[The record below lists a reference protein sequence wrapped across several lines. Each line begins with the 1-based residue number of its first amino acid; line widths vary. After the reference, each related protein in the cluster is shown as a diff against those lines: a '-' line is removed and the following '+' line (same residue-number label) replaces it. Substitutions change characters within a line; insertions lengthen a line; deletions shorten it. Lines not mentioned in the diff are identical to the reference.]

1 MYSHSK
7 NRLSL
12 YGSDVS
18 FTCFF
23 NIFRTESPRPHHLP
37 ALSYTYEDVEKKRK
51 KRRKKKKHHH
61 RRHHGDTE
69 EVVSYLPSIYPQH
82 HNFFPIA

>member
-1 MYSHSK
+1 MGLTYMYH
-7 NRLSL
+7 LP
-12 YGSDVS
+12 V
-18 FTCFF
+18 FI
-23 NIFRTESPRPHHLP
+23 IFRTESPRPHHLP

-69 EVVSYLPSIYPQH
+69 EVVSYLPSIYPQY